1 MDARRIDALPTRSR
15 IVVIR
20 DEGCYSVPGC
30 SQTRSAAIHLMPT
43 KGESRLPSS
52 PVGGARPGLAVL
64 AARLAYIGVLAL
76 ATLAPFHFDFT
87 ATGLSQRLGNSLTFG
102 YSVATAVDAISN
114 VVLFAGWGAL
124 WAATSRMMP
133 LGPALRLPA
142 ITGAILSITA
152 ETLQL
157 FVPGRRTSLLD
168 VGTNTAGAIIGAA
181 AVVLAVHAAQ
191 AVRHQKSYVG
201 LPAAGF
207 ALAYLGAALFEA
219 LLPLQRVA
227 VLPTSRGNPLRRLRT
242 ATPEFEWESIWRI
255 PLTDVVLFF
264 PLGALAV
271 MALVELGWGHWRA
284 ARAVAIWG
292 GVLSIVVQLAHGPL
306 GLSVQLGSAVAHII
320 GIALGAAVCAQWL
333 PAFSRRVRGRGRPAV
348 LFVAYAAL
356 VAFWAWRPF
365 ALEMDGE
372 MIRQQ
377 FSLERLIPLQGLAS
391 RDLFTVADVVKPFFL
406 FFPLGA
412 LLAVWPLRSGAL
424 GYFLPALYLAAIT
437 EIGQGFVEGRFF
449 DGTDLLIQCAAA
461 AIGWLVVRQAGYE
474 AHGGVLGV

>member
-1 MDARRIDALPTRSR
+1 
-15 IVVIR
+15 
-20 DEGCYSVPGC
+20 
-30 SQTRSAAIHLMPT
+30 MPT

-52 PVGGARPGLAVL
+52 PVGTARPGLAVL

-87 ATGLSQRLGNSLTFG
+87 HSGLAQRLENALTFG

-142 ITGAILSITA
+142 ITGGILSITA

-207 ALAYLGAALFEA
+207 ALAYLGAVLFEA

-227 VLPTSRGNPLRRLRT
+227 VLPTDRGNPLRRLRT

-284 ARAVAIWG
+284 ARAVAGWG
-292 GVLSIVVQLAHGPL
+292 GLVSIAVEVAHGPL
-306 GLSVQLGSAVAHII
+306 GLPVQLGSALAHLV
-320 GIALGAAVCAQWL
+320 GIALGAVVCAQWL

-356 VAFWAWRPF
+356 IAFWAWRPF
-365 ALEMDGE
+365 AIEMDGE

-377 FSLERLIPLQGLAS
+377 FSLERLVPLQGLAS

-412 LLAVWPLRSGAL
+412 LLAVWPLRRSGAL

-437 EIGQGFVEGRFF
+437 EVGQGFVEGRFF

-474 AHGGVLGV
+474 AHGGVLGA